1 MKQASSSRSAGTI
14 RLLCGS
20 AALAVAAAAHAAV
33 VSGHLTEEEDRE
45 AVKGAAIEIVEL
57 HRTVTTGVDGA
68 YRFTNVAPGNYTLR
82 ISLREKADKSV
93 DKAIVVG
100 EEKTLVADVT
110 LTAGFG
116 KRDGGGLE
124 AILVT
129 SSRIGLSLSRST
141 EIDAPNIISMI
152 TAEEIRQLPDI
163 SAAEAV
169 RRLPGVSAEN
179 DTGEARFINIR
190 GLDADLNGTTF
201 AGVRLLPTNPSSPL
215 GGGRAVAFDTIPAG
229 LLGSATVTKTNI
241 PEQDAEAL
249 GGTIELSPRR
259 LLAGDK
265 PFVSARIGT
274 GYEELR
280 GTKVGDF
287 QLVGGTRFGLGGGES
302 QFSAVGAIAY
312 YEDRRGI
319 DDLESGY
326 ADAQPGTPDKA
337 LQKLEQRWYQNG
349 RKRLGFGGELAFEP
363 SEHHRYY
370 LDAYQSGYTET
381 QFKDYLNIYFVNSG
395 AGAVVAP
402 GNANGLTDQIDYY
415 RRSLTDHKETLRAR
429 LASLGGQDEI
439 EDSVL
444 DYRISFTDGSYEVTK
459 DIGADFETA
468 HGLNV
473 PITYDNTT
481 NPNFPAYA
489 VVGGPD
495 RLDPTQY
502 TLANVNPSTEHDID
516 KEWSG
521 VINLSLPMNHWGT
534 GEELKV
540 GIGGRFRDKVLRPNQ
555 IIFSSLPGV
564 ALTPYVSGGPFSYYK
579 NDYVVGPP
587 FNTNAWESFYAAN
600 FNQSSGL
607 PIDPVAGATADEQK
621 YEHNEEKIYAAY
633 GQYKVTFGKLGI
645 LGGLRIESTHASY
658 AANAF
663 NGDTNTLIGLNTQGK
678 SYTNAFPTIQMRYE
692 IEPRTILRGT
702 VSSAI
707 ARPGFPQITA
717 AVSTSPSA
725 NTISQGNPALRPTT
739 AYSIDF
745 SIEHFT
751 ENGSLASL
759 GLFDKEL
766 KNYIVQ
772 TVTNV
777 PVGLLPP
784 TPIYAGFSS
793 PTVAITDYTNISQA
807 RAAGFELAWEQKF
820 TALPGFLR
828 GLGAGANWTW
838 VSSRGDI
845 GRGYTSQLPST
856 AKNTVNAGIFYEQG
870 PLELKLAGYFT
881 SRVLFNPSLGT
892 PSGAQDSYQDRRI
905 LLDFGVQYRVTEVV
919 GLYFD
924 AKNLTNDAMRYS
936 EGSQNRPIQREF
948 YGRTLLGGVNLKF

>member
-1 MKQASSSRSAGTI
+1 M

-20 AALAVAAAAHAAV
+20 AALAAAAAANAAV
-33 VSGHLTEEEDRE
+33 VSGHVTEEEEHE
-45 AVKGAAIEIVEL
+45 AVKGAALEIVEL
-57 HRTVTTGVDGA
+57 HRIVTTGADGA
-68 YRFTNVAPGNYTLR
+68 YRFTNMAPGHYTLR
-82 ISLREKADKSV
+82 ISLREKTDKSV

-100 EEKTLVADVT
+100 DEKTLVADVN

-129 SSRIGLSLSRST
+129 SSRIGLTISRTT

-190 GLDADLNGTTF
+190 GLDSDLNGTTF

-259 LLAGDK
+259 LLADDK

-274 GYEELR
+274 GYEVLR

-287 QLVGGTRFGLGGGES
+287 QLAGGTRFSVGSGES
-302 QFSAVGAIAY
+302 QFSVVGAIAY

-337 LQKLEQRWYQNG
+337 LQKLQHRWYQNG
-349 RKRLGFGGELAFEP
+349 RKRLGFGGELAFEL
-363 SEHHRYY
+363 SKSHRYY

-381 QFKDYLNIYFVNSG
+381 QLKDYLNIYFVNGG
-395 AGAVVAP
+395 AGATVAA
-402 GNANGLTDQIDYY
+402 GNANALTDQIDYY
-415 RRSLTDHKETLRAR
+415 QRSLTDHSETLRAR
-429 LASLGGQDEI
+429 LLSIGGRDDI
-439 EDSVL
+439 EDSML
-444 DYRISFTDGSYEVTK
+444 DYRISFTDGSYQVTK
-459 DIGADFETA
+459 DVGADFETA

-473 PITYDNTT
+473 PVTYDNTT
-481 NPNFPAYA
+481 NPNIPAYTIT
-489 VVGGPD
+489 GGPD
-495 RLDPTQY
+495 RFDPTQY

-521 VINLSLPMNHWGT
+521 LVNWSLPMNHWGT
-534 GEELKV
+534 GDELKV
-540 GIGGRFRDKVLRPNQ
+540 GVSGRIRDKVLRPDQ
-555 IIFSSLPGV
+555 IIFSSLPGI
-564 ALTPYVSGGPFSYYK
+564 ALTPYVGGGPFSYYN
-579 NDYVVGPP
+579 NDYVVGPH
-587 FNTNAWESFYAAN
+587 FNANAWEAFYAAN
-600 FNQSSGL
+600 FNQASGL
-607 PIDPVAGATADEQK
+607 PIDAAASATANEQK
-621 YEHNEEKIYAAY
+621 YEHNKETVYAAY
-633 GQYKVTFGKLGI
+633 GQYRITFGKLGL

-658 AANAF
+658 TANAF

-678 SYTNAFPTIQMRYE
+678 SYTNAFPTIQARYE

-702 VSSAI
+702 ISSAI

-717 AVSTSPSA
+717 AVSSSPQT
-725 NTISQGNPALRPTT
+725 NTISQGNPGLRPTT
-739 AYSIDF
+739 AYSVDL
-745 SIEHFT
+745 SIEHVT

-766 KNYIVQ
+766 TNYIVQ

-777 PVGLLPP
+777 PVGQLPP
-784 TPIYAGFSS
+784 TPIYAGFTS
-793 PTVAITDYTNISQA
+793 PTVTISNYTNISLA

-828 GLGAGANWTW
+828 GLGSGANWTW

-856 AKNTVNAGIFYEQG
+856 AKNTANASIFYEQG
-870 PLELKLAGYFT
+870 PLEIKLAGYFT

-905 LLDFGVQYRVTEVV
+905 LLDFGVQYRVNEVV

-948 YGRTLLGGVNLKF
+948 YGRTFLGGVNLKF